1 MRRLV
6 IIAVLSVAA
15 AVGSAQASVD
25 GNWNFTMD
33 SQMGQVSARVTLKA
47 EGNKLTGTFDLGG
60 RTLAVEDGSIDGN
73 ILKFV
78 LRRDRPTG
86 GVMVYDMAGKL
97 DGDTIAGTAR
107 ASMDGQEFELPWS
120 MSRVK

>member
-1 MRRLV
+1 MRTLA
-6 IIAVLSVAA
+6 IAAVLSVAA
-15 AVGSAQASVD
+15 TVLSAQATVD

-33 SQMGQVSARVTLKA
+33 SQMGQVTAKVTLKA

-60 RTLAVEDGSIDGN
+60 RTLTVEDGTIEGN
-73 ILKFV
+73 ALKFM

-97 DGDTIAGTAR
+97 DGDAIAGTAR
-107 ASMDGQEFELPWS
+107 ASMDGQEYELPWS
-120 MSRVK
+120 MSRAK

>member
-1 MRRLV
+1 VRNLV

-25 GNWNFTMD
+25 GNWNFAMD